1 MDNLSQVKRNFA
13 EVKDIRTQIKGLL
26 DALRDK
32 IDKLKHLYV
41 DFIGR
46 NHRNLDIFGLDSFHF
61 QNKMLDM
68 EYNHMLSYFNLVSN
82 RMYGGYYKLYNLVTQ
97 YARNN
102 IDDKAVLDACQI
114 GKKAFPRYKDLE
126 PSKVYDFEL
135 VLDIHHTIIQVITEM
150 DNYLSSKKE
159 ELRDDKTRSDNGL
172 NIENFIHAFIYK
184 NTLLESQ
191 IQLFINYMTVF
202 HKYHGKY
209 LRRFRLKLMFMYK
222 QIDSD
227 VDLEQSGLNKGFS
240 KQKDLRRRHSTE
252 ETVLEDIKGIVS
264 TFGGSSSSPSSI
276 TPTEL
281 KEMTAVLQAE
291 KKGDILGR
299 PTHSMETETTS
310 SSKNTVSPGS
320 HYEVDMSEVSEVT
333 DVPDNLSDNGD
344 GNPKLDEMES
354 DAISLHLTE
363 KVNELTEKVNGLSDE
378 SNALASEDDGTVI
391 T

>member
-1 MDNLSQVKRNFA
+1 MDNLAQVKRNFA
-13 EVKDIRTQIKGLL
+13 EVKDIRMQIKGLL

-32 IDKLKHLYV
+32 IDKLKGLYV

-102 IDDKAVLDACQI
+102 IEDKAVLDACQI

-126 PSKVYDFEL
+126 PSKVYDFEV

-150 DNYLSSKKE
+150 DNYLTSKRE

-240 KQKDLRRRHSTE
+240 KPKDLRRRHSTE

-264 TFGGSSSSPSSI
+264 TFGGGGNSPSSI
-276 TPTEL
+276 TPNEL
-281 KEMTAVLQAE
+281 KEMTAVLQAD
-291 KKGDILGR
+291 KRGDDILGL
-299 PTHSMETETTS
+299 PTHTTELEHTG
-310 SSKNTVSPGS
+310 SSKNTVSSTTP
-320 HYEVDMSEVSEVT
+320 YDIDMSEVSEVT
-333 DVPDNLSDNGD
+333 DVPDNLSD
-344 GNPKLDEMES
+344 DEETDDANKIKES
-354 DAISLHLTE
+354 MSL
-363 KVNELTEKVNGLSDE
+363 ELVE
-378 SNALASEDDGTVI
+378 SNNSSVMQDNKPEDDSTVI